1 MFSFTTLAS
10 AWGLLLPNVQ
20 VCPVVRSYTAAV
32 TVPERS
38 ATYELAALPNGSER
52 DAFDADRDGVALRLV
67 VLGVGLTAAAL
78 DGGPDE
84 AGVRAG
90 CAAGAPADGPAQA

>member
-1 MFSFTTLAS
+1 MNS
-10 AWGLLLPNVQ
+10 AEFLSAAGTVAEVVKVW
-20 VCPVVRSYTAAV
+20 PVLTSYTAAV

-52 DAFDADRDGVALRLV
+52 DAFDADPDGVALRLV
-67 VLGVGLTAAAL
+67 ALGVGLAVPAL

-84 AGVRAG
+84 AGVRADR
-90 CAAGAPADGPAQA
+90 AAGAPADGPAQA